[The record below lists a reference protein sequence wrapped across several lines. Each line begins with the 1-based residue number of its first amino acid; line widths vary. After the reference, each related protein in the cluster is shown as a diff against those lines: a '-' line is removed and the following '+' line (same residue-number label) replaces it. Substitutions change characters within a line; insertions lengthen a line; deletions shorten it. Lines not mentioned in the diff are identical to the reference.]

1 MMIHDF
7 SKMIA
12 TKTAHQGAVFG
23 GCGDHGDHFAKYPPH
38 PARSPAPQRRR
49 VRRDLKDV

>member
-1 MMIHDF
+1 MMIHGF

-38 PARSPAPQRRR
+38 FPA
-49 VRRDLKDV
+49 

>member
-1 MMIHDF
+1 MIARIESGVAMMIHDF

-12 TKTAHQGAVFG
+12 TQTAHQGALFR

-38 PARSPAPQRRR
+38 FP
-49 VRRDLKDV
+49 